1 MPKQKVIRL
10 SDITNNSFQVSAEQA
25 IKDLQEFLETDKDFD
40 KVFLIAVSTKGGE
53 FNYSWFKGKITCS
66 DAVVALN
73 LAAEDQMDILR
84 FDGKD

>member
-25 IKDLQEFLETDKDFD
+25 IKDLQEFLEIDKDFD

-53 FNYSWFKGKITCS
+53 FNYSWFKGNITCS

-73 LAAEDQMDILR
+73 LAAEDQKDMLR
-84 FDGKD
+84 YDD